1 MSSKEVDERVVEMR
15 FDNAQFEKNVQTSM
29 STLDKLKAKLN
40 FNGVSKGLEDV
51 GNATK
56 KLEFSGVT
64 SGIEAVQAK
73 LSAMEVIGV
82 TALANITNSAVNA
95 GKRIASA
102 ITIDPVR
109 DGFNE
114 YETQMNAVQTILANT
129 QKEGTNVKQVNA
141 ALDQLNTYADKTIY
155 NFTEMTRNI
164 GTFTAAG
171 VKLDTSV
178 SAIQGIANLAAVSG
192 STSQQASTAMYQL
205 SQALASGTVKL
216 MDWNSVVNAGMGGQV
231 FQDALIR
238 TSEKLGTGAQAYIDA
253 AGSFRESL
261 SKGWLTTD
269 VLTETLDMFSTAA
282 DTEEEYAAAIQ
293 KFVDEGY
300 SEEQAIDMA
309 NMAKTAGEAATKVK
323 TFTQLIG
330 TLKEALGSGWTTT
343 WRLIIGDFEEAKEL
357 WTDVS
362 DVLSKLIN
370 NASEARNKLV
380 EGVMSF
386 NPFTNMLNKLEN
398 SDVGKT
404 VKQINNLTNSL
415 EYYQK
420 VVTDVWRGDY
430 KNSDTGRYELL
441 DETGYN
447 HQVIQDLVNK
457 GYEYE
462 LTVEDVQEA
471 EAKFADSLGDS
482 TEEIQNESKQLSK
495 LSDEQLRHAGL
506 TNDEISMYR
515 DLEKQSEKTGKS
527 IEELI
532 SDMSAKDGR
541 TLLWDGLGNI
551 GETLI
556 ITFTAIKDAFSEIFP
571 APSVAKIYGV
581 IDGFNAL
588 TEKMKEFSSTHA
600 YDVEQTFKG
609 LFAVIDIVR
618 MVLSSG
624 LTVAFKAL
632 KGILS
637 AFDID
642 IIEFTGYIGE
652 ALVNLRN
659 WLKNNDYIERSF
671 KKVGEGLKVV
681 IDGFKKLIDL
691 LKESPRIQ
699 KFVDII
705 KDIDLKE
712 AGGFVVEGL
721 KKGLSSGLTIIPDML
736 KDIGLKLLSAF
747 EKVLRIASPSKEM
760 EADGEFVVA
769 GLVKGIENTAST
781 VWDAIK
787 DIGTKIITKFKEIK
801 VGEALTKVISVGA
814 GVGMLAITKNLVD
827 TFKNITAPMAS
838 VGEFIETL
846 DKSVK
851 KTAKAIGKN
860 LKASAF
866 EKKTEGV
873 RNLALALLALSAA
886 VFIMSKIDT
895 KKLWSTVGA
904 IGVLAVILVG
914 LAVAISKLT
923 DSAVELDGNSKTLKL
938 SGLKTTL
945 ISIGV
950 ALALMAATVK
960 IMGSL
965 NPDAYMQGLLGLV
978 ALMGVM
984 MLLIVSMSLLV
995 SDNNSKSIQQAGK
1008 AMKKIAT
1015 AMILMVAGIAILGNM
1030 KPEKYAQGLDGFNTI
1045 TAALL
1050 ATIIG
1055 LVALTYIA
1063 TDKDISQVGNLM
1075 LKISASMLLMAVM
1088 LKMLKS
1094 IEPAEM
1100 IKGALIV
1107 GAAIGLVAVLVALSH
1122 LGKKNGKDISQV
1134 GNLMLKISASMLLM
1148 AVMLKMLKSVDY
1160 AEIGKGALILAGV
1173 AVLIAGLVALTH
1185 KASDKQIKG
1194 IGKMLLAVSLC
1205 FAVMAGV
1212 CLVLGLLP
1220 VDKIVQGLAA
1230 VAAFTI
1236 LIEGL
1241 IAVAAIAGKVDE
1253 NASKTLMSAAIAI
1266 GVMAAAVAIL
1276 SILKPEK
1283 IIVATAC
1290 MSVLVGLFALVEFCA
1305 SKVQGAMGSLI
1316 AMAVV
1321 IGLLGGLLIA
1331 ISCLPVEKTMVAT
1344 AELAILMA
1352 VMAGVMFLV
1361 SKVPVSAAITG
1372 AAGLA
1377 AFIGI
1382 FAATLAILGG
1392 LSKIPGVSDI
1402 VNSGGEF
1409 LANIGYALGNFIGS
1423 IIGGFGA
1430 GVSSGLP
1437 EIGTNLALFMENAQP
1452 FFDGITGIDAVSMI
1466 ANIGSL
1472 TAAILLLTAAD
1483 FISGMAT
1490 FMKGKNSFSQLGK
1503 ELSAFIVS
1511 AQPFIDGAKSL
1522 TGEMMEGVKA
1532 LSETLLMLTAA
1543 DLIDGISS
1551 WLTGGTSLSDFAEQL
1566 KPFGEAM
1573 VEFSDVVAGKIDI
1586 DAVNS
1591 AANAGKIMA
1600 EMEKSVTKTGGVVQ
1614 WFTGEH
1620 DMGKFSTQLVQFGRA
1635 IVRFSDT
1642 VSVGVNEEAITAA
1655 ANAGKIMAEM
1665 QKDITPS
1672 GGVVEW
1678 FTGEKDMG
1686 KFSTQLTQFG
1696 NAIVNFS
1703 SKVAGKID
1711 EGAVTAAANAGAIIA
1726 DMQKNI
1732 APSGG
1737 VVQWF
1742 TGDKDMSAFSKQLV
1756 QFGEAIVKY
1765 SDKVTNVDAT
1775 GVEKSLTFS
1784 RALLGVINSSL
1795 SINENGITK
1804 FGKTAD
1810 IGTTIQAY
1818 AEKIAS
1824 VNLTSVTTSIS
1835 AAKQLRDFVQ
1845 SLNNFDISGIAT
1857 FDEAVKEFSKV
1868 NMSSIK
1874 NVLDGYSSEFND
1886 LGKKFLTSL
1895 VEGYSSKEES
1905 FLAAVDSSLQRAIE
1919 TINSYYQSINS
1930 SGAYLVSGFV
1940 SGINVN
1946 TFRVEASAR
1955 TMAKAAYD
1963 AAKRELD
1970 INSPS
1975 RVMEKLASY
1984 VPAGFAKGINNNL
1997 GLVNMSSSD
2006 MANTVI
2012 DGVGNAIS
2020 KISELINGD
2029 MNMQPTIRPVVDLSD
2044 VQTGVGAIAAMM
2056 PIGGTIGIS
2065 GGFNT
2070 VATMMNRNRQNGNN
2084 DEVISAINKLDKSL
2098 NGLSKPTYNVGGITY
2113 DDGSAVSDAVQELIR
2128 AARIDR
2134 RS

>member
-506 TNDEISMYR
+506 TDDEISMYR

-1094 IEPAEM
+1094 
-1100 IKGALIV
+1100 
-1107 GAAIGLVAVLVALSH
+1107 
-1122 LGKKNGKDISQV
+1122 
-1134 GNLMLKISASMLLM
+1134 
-1148 AVMLKMLKSVDY
+1148 VDY

-1253 NASKTLMSAAIAI
+1253 NASKTLKSAAIAI

>member
-64 SGIEAVQAK
+64 SGIETVQAK

-171 VKLDTSV
+171 VKLDASV

-293 KFVDEGY
+293 KFVNEGY
-300 SEEQAIDMA
+300 SEEQAVDMA

-357 WTDVS
+357 WTNVS

-404 VKQINNLTNSL
+404 VKQINNLANSL

-441 DETGYN
+441 DEAGYN

-462 LTVEDVQEA
+462 LTVEDVQES

-482 TEEIQNESKQLSK
+482 TEEIQNESKQLAK

-506 TNDEISMYR
+506 TDDEISMYR

-541 TLLWDGLGNI
+541 ILLWDGLGNI

-659 WLKNNDYIERSF
+659 WLKNNDYIEKSF

-681 IDGFKKLIDL
+681 IDGIKKLLDYL
-691 LKESPRIQ
+691 DESPKIQ
-699 KFVDII
+699 KFIDTI
-705 KDIDLKE
+705 KNIDLSE
-712 AGGFVVEGL
+712 AGEFIISGL
-721 KKGLSSGLTIIPDML
+721 KKGLSIGLSIIPDTM
-736 KDIGLKLLSAF
+736 KEIADKLLSKF
-747 EKVLRIASPSKEM
+747 REVLGIHSPSKET
-760 EADGEFVVA
+760 EADGEYLVE
-769 GLVKGIENTAST
+769 GLINGIKNSSSK
-781 VWDAIK
+781 VWDTIK
-787 DIGTKIITKFKEIK
+787 TFGSDILEKFKELK
-801 VGEALTKVISVGA
+801 LGDSISKIVSAGA
-814 GVGMLAITKNLVD
+814 GVGMLLVANKLAEAADRLTSPLAVMESISDAIEG
-827 TFKNITAPMAS
+827 
-838 VGEFIETL
+838 VG
-846 DKSVK
+846 
-851 KTAKAIGKN
+851 KAMKKN
-860 LKASAF
+860 LKASAL
-866 EKKTEGV
+866 EKKTKAIQNV
-873 RNLALALLALSAA
+873 ALAALMLAGA
-886 VFIMSKIDT
+886 VLIFSKVDPDR
-895 KKLWSTVGA
+895 LWQSVGA
-904 IGVLAVILVG
+904 MIVLSVA
-914 LAVAISKLT
+914 LAGIAIAMDKFSK
-923 DSAVELDGNSKTLKL
+923 SAVEFDGESKSFKLD
-938 SGLKTTL
+938 GLKTAML
-945 ISIGV
+945 NLGI
-950 ALALMAATVK
+950 ALLLMAATVK
-960 IMGSL
+960 ILGSMDTDKYTQGMLGITALVGAMILVMAAMGTVVKS
-965 NPDAYMQGLLGLV
+965 DQGKALKQANKIFKQMAITMLLMVASVSVLGSMNTDKYFQGMSGIVAIAGIYTLLIV
-978 ALMGVM
+978 ALMKVTKIGKEQQIAKLSGLLIAISSA
-984 MLLIVSMSLLV
+984 MLLMCVVAKIVGNMTINEIAGGVGMMVVFIIFIKYLVRATITCKEQQIAKLSGLL
-995 SDNNSKSIQQAGK
+995 
-1008 AMKKIAT
+1008 
-1015 AMILMVAGIAILGNM
+1015 IAIS
-1030 KPEKYAQGLDGFNTI
+1030 
-1045 TAALL
+1045 
-1050 ATIIG
+1050 
-1055 LVALTYIA
+1055 V
-1063 TDKDISQVGNLM
+1063 
-1075 LKISASMLLMAVM
+1075 SMLLMCQVA
-1088 LKMLKS
+1088 K
-1094 IEPAEM
+1094 
-1100 IKGALIV
+1100 IV
-1107 GAAIGLVAVLVALSH
+1107 GNMTTNEIVGGIAI
-1122 LGKKNGKDISQV
+1122 
-1134 GNLMLKISASMLLM
+1134 M
-1148 AVMLKMLKSVDY
+1148 AVFIIFINLLVK
-1160 AEIGKGALILAGV
+1160 ATLICKEQQIAKLSGL
-1173 AVLIAGLVALTH
+1173 LIA
-1185 KASDKQIKG
+1185 I
-1194 IGKMLLAVSLC
+1194 SLC
-1205 FAVMAGV
+1205 MAIMAGV
-1212 CLVLGLLP
+1212 CLVLGLLQP
-1220 VDKIVQGLAA
+1220 DKLKQG
-1230 VAAFTI
+1230 
-1236 LIEGL
+1236 
-1241 IAVAAIAGKVDE
+1241 VAAIVVFGVVIGALIKVVASAKKIDK
-1253 NASKTLMSAAIAI
+1253 NASGAILAIAVTI
-1266 GVMAAAVAIL
+1266 AVMAAAVTVL
-1276 SILKPEK
+1276 SLLKPEK
-1283 IIVATAC
+1283 IAGATVC
-1290 MSVLVGLFALVEFCA
+1290 LGILMGLFALIERNA
-1305 SKVQGAMGSLI
+1305 SYIKKATGSLI
-1316 AMAVV
+1316 VMAVI
-1321 IGLLGGLLIA
+1321 IGLLGGLLIGISFIPTERALVAAGA
-1331 ISCLPVEKTMVAT
+1331 ISLVLLSLSGAMYLIGKAGNISIKAVAALAMMAVVVLSLAALIQVLTSFNVDASLMGSLLLLAGCLISIGAAVMVMNNCVAGAAALVVVALALSVFLPVLQQLGSMSLGEIGV
-1344 AELAILMA
+1344 AILALAGSLA
-1352 VMAGVMFLV
+1352 VLGL
-1361 SKVPVSAAITG
+1361 
-1372 AAGLA
+1372 AGLLLGPVVA
-1377 AFIGI
+1377 PMIGIAGAIALLGVGCLGAGAGLQMFAQGLTTLVMLGPVAIQAFTATIQAFI
-1382 FAATLAILGG
+1382 TL
-1392 LSKIPGVSDI
+1392 IPTIITTI
-1402 VNSGGEF
+1402 VTSLVTTFTTCIPMIVEG
-1409 LANIGYALGNFIGS
+1409 ALLLITSLLTS
-1423 IIGGFGA
+1423 IA
-1430 GVSSGLP
+1430 EHLP
-1437 EIGTNLALFMENAQP
+1437 EILAAGISIIMTLLTGIRDNIGQITEIVIDIIINFAEAIANKLPDIIQCGVDV
-1452 FFDGITGIDAVSMI
+1452 FFAFLDGFSDAIANNGERLRESLKKLVDSIITGIKGFLGIHSPSTEFEEIGEFSIAGLIKGFGNKVGDAVEAVGKLASKLV
-1466 ANIGSL
+1466 GKVKEKFS
-1472 TAAILLLTAAD
+1472 D
-1483 FISGMAT
+1483 
-1490 FMKGKNSFSQLGK
+1490 MKEKGQQLCQKIKDGFEEK
-1503 ELSAFIVS
+1503 APKIVS
-1511 AQPFIDGAKSL
+1511 CVGDTMKKAGKKIQEAKNDFKTWGKDAMEGLRNGMESAKDKIKSTVGGIATDIGAKFKDVLGIHSPSRVFKQY
-1522 TGEMMEGVKA
+1522 GKYI
-1532 LSETLLMLTAA
+1532 
-1543 DLIDGISS
+1543 DLGLVNGI
-1551 WLTGGTSLSDFAEQL
+1551 
-1566 KPFGEAM
+1566 
-1573 VEFSDVVAGKIDI
+1573 
-1586 DAVNS
+1586 
-1591 AANAGKIMA
+1591 
-1600 EMEKSVTKTGGVVQ
+1600 KT
-1614 WFTGEH
+1614 
-1620 DMGKFSTQLVQFGRA
+1620 
-1635 IVRFSDT
+1635 
-1642 VSVGVNEEAITAA
+1642 
-1655 ANAGKIMAEM
+1655 
-1665 QKDITPS
+1665 
-1672 GGVVEW
+1672 
-1678 FTGEKDMG
+1678 
-1686 KFSTQLTQFG
+1686 
-1696 NAIVNFS
+1696 FS
-1703 SKVAGKID
+1703 SKVYDTAKSVGSDTID
-1711 EGAVTAAANAGAIIA
+1711 G
-1726 DMQKNI
+1726 
-1732 APSGG
+1732 
-1737 VVQWF
+1737 
-1742 TGDKDMSAFSKQLV
+1742 
-1756 QFGEAIVKY
+1756 
-1765 SDKVTNVDAT
+1765 
-1775 GVEKSLTFS
+1775 
-1784 RALLGVINSSL
+1784 
-1795 SINENGITK
+1795 
-1804 FGKTAD
+1804 
-1810 IGTTIQAY
+1810 
-1818 AEKIAS
+1818 
-1824 VNLTSVTTSIS
+1824 
-1835 AAKQLRDFVQ
+1835 
-1845 SLNNFDISGIAT
+1845 
-1857 FDEAVKEFSKV
+1857 
-1868 NMSSIK
+1868 MSS
-1874 NVLDGYSSEFND
+1874 
-1886 LGKKFLTSL
+1886 
-1895 VEGYSSKEES
+1895 
-1905 FLAAVDSSLQRAIE
+1905 
-1919 TINSYYQSINS
+1919 
-1930 SGAYLVSGFV
+1930 
-1940 SGINVN
+1940 
-1946 TFRVEASAR
+1946 
-1955 TMAKAAYD
+1955 
-1963 AAKRELD
+1963 
-1970 INSPS
+1970 
-1975 RVMEKLASY
+1975 
-1984 VPAGFAKGINNNL
+1984 
-1997 GLVNMSSSD
+1997 
-2006 MANTVI
+2006 
-2012 DGVGNAIS
+2012 AIS

-2029 MNMQPTIRPVVDLSD
+2029 MDMQPTIRPVVDLSD

-2056 PIGGTIGIS
+2056 PTGGTIGIS

-2070 VATMMNRNRQNGNN
+2070 VATMMNRSRQNGNN

>member
-56 KLEFSGVT
+56 KLEFSGVA

-82 TALANITNSAVNA
+82 TALANITNSVVNA

-114 YETQMNAVQTILANT
+114 YETQMNAVPTILANT

-171 VKLDTSV
+171 VKLNASV

-238 TSEKLGTGAQAYIDA
+238 TSEKLGTGAKAYIDA

-293 KFVDEGY
+293 KFVNEGY
-300 SEEQAIDMA
+300 SEEQAVDMA

-323 TFTQLIG
+323 TFTQLIN

-357 WTDVS
+357 WTKVS

-398 SDVGKT
+398 SDIGKT

-420 VVTDVWRGDY
+420 AVTDVWKGDY

-441 DETGYN
+441 DEAGYN

-462 LTVEDVQEA
+462 LTVEDVQGA

-482 TEEIQNESKQLSK
+482 TEEIQNESKRLSK

-506 TNDEISMYR
+506 TDDEISMYR

-532 SDMSAKDGR
+532 NDMSAKDGR

-659 WLKNNDYIERSF
+659 WLKNNDYIEKSF

-681 IDGFKKLIDL
+681 IDGFKKLKDL

-846 DKSVK
+846 DESVK

-965 NPDAYMQGLLGLV
+965 NPDAHMQGLMGLV

-1015 AMILMVAGIAILGNM
+1015 AILLMVAGIAILGNM
-1030 KPEKYAQGLDGFNTI
+1030 RPEKYAQGLDGFNTI

-1050 ATIIG
+1050 ATVIG

-1063 TDKDISQVGNLM
+1063 TD
-1075 LKISASMLLMAVM
+1075 
-1088 LKMLKS
+1088 
-1094 IEPAEM
+1094 
-1100 IKGALIV
+1100 
-1107 GAAIGLVAVLVALSH
+1107 
-1122 LGKKNGKDISQV
+1122 KDISQV

-1600 EMEKSVTKTGGVVQ
+1600 EM
-1614 WFTGEH
+1614 
-1620 DMGKFSTQLVQFGRA
+1620 
-1635 IVRFSDT
+1635 
-1642 VSVGVNEEAITAA
+1642 
-1655 ANAGKIMAEM
+1655 

-2012 DGVGNAIS
+2012 DGVSNAIS

-2029 MNMQPTIRPVVDLSD
+2029 MDMQPTIRPVVDLSD

-2056 PIGGTIGIS
+2056 PTGGTIGIS

>member
-40 FNGVSKGLEDV
+40 FSGMSKGLEDV
-51 GNATK
+51 GAATK
-56 KLEFSGVT
+56 KLEFSGVA
-64 SGIEAVQAK
+64 SGIETIQAK
-73 LSAMEVIGV
+73 FSALEVIGV

-205 SQALASGTVKL
+205 SQALAAGTVKL

-300 SEEQAIDMA
+300 SEEQAVDMA

-323 TFTQLIG
+323 TFTQLID

-357 WTDVS
+357 WTKVS

-386 NPFTNMLNKLEN
+386 NPFTNLLNKLED
-398 SDVGKT
+398 S
-404 VKQINNLTNSL
+404 NLLKAADKIDNLAHSL
-415 EYYQK
+415 EYYQE

-441 DETGYN
+441 DEAGYT
-447 HQVIQDLVNK
+447 HQVVQDLVNK
-457 GYEYE
+457 GYLYE

-471 EAKFADSLGDS
+471 EAKFADSIGES
-482 TEEIQNESKQLSK
+482 TEQIQNETKQLAK
-495 LSDEQLRHAGL
+495 LSDEQLKEVGL
-506 TNDEISMYR
+506 TDDEISMYR

-532 SDMSAKDGR
+532 NDMSAKDGR

-556 ITFTAIKDAFSEIFP
+556 TTFTAIKNAFSEIFP

-642 IIEFTGYIGE
+642 VIEFTGYIGE

-659 WLKNNDYIERSF
+659 WLKNNDYIEKSF

-681 IDGFKKLIDL
+681 IKAVKKLLDYL
-691 LKESPRIQ
+691 GESPKIQ
-699 KFVDII
+699 KFIDTIKNVD
-705 KDIDLKE
+705 LSE
-712 AGGFVVEGL
+712 AGEFIIAGL
-721 KKGLSSGLTIIPDML
+721 KKGLSGGLSIIPDML
-736 KDIGLKLLSAF
+736 KEIGSKLLAKF
-747 EKVLRIASPSKEM
+747 EEVLRIASPSKEM
-760 EADGEFVVA
+760 EANGEFIVE
-769 GLVKGIENTAST
+769 GLINGISNTASK
-781 VWDAIK
+781 VWDTIK
-787 DIGTKIITKFKEIK
+787 DFGSDILEKFKELK
-801 VGEALTKVISVGA
+801 LGDGISKIVSAGA
-814 GVGMLAITKNLVD
+814 GVGMLVIAKKLSEAADRLTSPLAVMESISDAIEG
-827 TFKNITAPMAS
+827 
-838 VGEFIETL
+838 VG
-846 DKSVK
+846 
-851 KTAKAIGKN
+851 KAMKKN
-860 LKASAF
+860 LKASAL
-866 EKKTEGV
+866 EKKTKAIQNV
-873 RNLALALLALSAA
+873 ALAALMLAGA
-886 VFIMSKIDT
+886 VFIFSKVDPDR
-895 KKLWSTVGA
+895 LWQSVGA
-904 IGVLAVILVG
+904 ISVLTIA
-914 LAVAISKLT
+914 LAAIATVMDRFSK
-923 DSAVELDGNSKTLKL
+923 SAVEFDGESKSFKLD
-938 SGLKTTL
+938 GLKTTL
-945 ISIGV
+945 LNLSV
-950 ALALMAATVK
+950 ALLLMAATVK
-960 IMGSL
+960 ILGSM
-965 NPDAYMQGLLGLV
+965 DADKYVQGMCGITALV
-978 ALMGVM
+978 GEMILVMTAIGV
-984 MLLIVSMSLLV
+984 LSQSGS
-995 SDNNSKSIQQAGK
+995 SDSIAKAGK
-1008 AMKKIAT
+1008 TIKKIAT
-1015 AMILMVAGIAILGNM
+1015 TMLLLVAGIAILGNM
-1030 KPEKYAQGLDGFNTI
+1030 KADKYKQGIDGFTNI
-1045 TAALL
+1045 MVALVSMV
-1050 ATIIG
+1050 IG
-1055 LVALTYIA
+1055 MTMLTYIA
-1063 TDKDISQVGNLM
+1063 SDKDISQVGNLM
-1075 LKISASMLLMAVM
+1075 LKIAASMLMMVM
-1088 LKMLKS
+1088 VMKIASSMEWKS
-1094 IEPAEM
+1094 M
-1100 IKGALIV
+1100 GQ
-1107 GAAIGLVAVLVALSH
+1107 GAAIIVATAALVVGLVALTKLASD
-1122 LGKKNGKDISQV
+1122 KDISQV
-1134 GNLMLKISASMLLM
+1134 GNLMLKIAASM
-1148 AVMLKMLKSVDY
+1148 MLIAIAAK
-1160 AEIGKGALILAGV
+1160 LAGTLDDQ
-1173 AVLIAGLVALTH
+1173 AMNNGLQILIVTAATVAGLVALTRI
-1185 KASDKQIKG
+1185 ATDKEIKG
-1194 IGKMLLAVSLC
+1194 VGKLLLSVSVC
-1205 FAVMAGV
+1205 MAVMAGV
-1212 CLVLGLLP
+1212 CLVLGLLRP
-1220 VDKIVQGLAA
+1220 EKLAQGIVAI
-1230 VAAFTI
+1230 AAFTI
-1236 LIEGL
+1236 MIDGL
-1241 IAVAAIAGKVDE
+1241 IAVAAMAGKIDSG
-1253 NASKTLMSAAIAI
+1253 ASKSILAAAVAI
-1266 GVMAAAVAIL
+1266 GVMAASVAIL

-1283 IIVATAC
+1283 VVLATAC
-1290 MSVLVGLFALVEFCA
+1290 MGALVTLFALVEFA
-1305 SKVQGAMGSLI
+1305 AAKVKGAMGSII

-1321 IGLLGGLLIA
+1321 VGLLGGLLIA
-1331 ISCLPVEKTMVAT
+1331 ISCLPADKTMIAAGELSLLMVA
-1344 AELAILMA
+1344 
-1352 VMAGVMFLV
+1352 MAGVMFLV
-1361 SKVPVSAAITG
+1361 SKIPVSAAITG
-1372 AAGLA
+1372 AAGFA

-1382 FAATLAILGG
+1382 IAATLAILGG
-1392 LSKIPGVSDI
+1392 LSKIPGVSELI
-1402 VNSGGEF
+1402 SSGGDF
-1409 LANIGYALGNFIGS
+1409 LASIGYAIGNFVGS

-1430 GVSSGLP
+1430 GVSSGLAD
-1437 EIGTNLALFMENAQP
+1437 IGTNLSLFMTNAQP
-1452 FFDGITGIDAVSMI
+1452 FFDGIASIDAASLL
-1466 ANIGSL
+1466 ANVGSL

-1483 FISGMAT
+1483 FISGIAT
-1490 FMKGKNSFSQLGK
+1490 FMSGAGSFAMLGL
-1503 ELSAFIVS
+1503 ELSSFIIS
-1511 AQPFIDGAKSL
+1511 AKPFIDGAKSL

-1532 LSETLLMLTAA
+1532 LSETILMLTAA
-1543 DLIDGISS
+1543 DLISGISS
-1551 WLTGGTSLSDFAEQL
+1551 WLTGGASLTEFAEQL
-1566 KPFGEAM
+1566 APFGEAM
-1573 VEFSDVVAGKIDI
+1573 VEFSDIVSGNIDTG
-1586 DAVNS
+1586 AVS
-1591 AANAGKIMA
+1591 AAANAGKMMA
-1600 EMEKSVTKTGGVVQ
+1600 DMQDSLVPSGGVVQ
-1614 WFTGEH
+1614 WFVGEN
-1620 DMGKFSTQLVQFGRA
+1620 DMDKFSSQLVTFGEA
-1635 IVRFSDT
+1635 IVNFSNT
-1642 VSVGVNEEAITAA
+1642 VSSGINEEAITAA
-1655 ANAGKIMAEM
+1655 ANAGKIMTEM
-1665 QKDITPS
+1665 QKSIAPS

-1678 FTGEKDMG
+1678 FTGEKDM
-1686 KFSTQLTQFG
+1686 ST
-1696 NAIVNFS
+1696 FS
-1703 SKVAGKID
+1703 SQLVDFGKAIMSFASTVD
-1711 EGAVTAAANAGAIIA
+1711 GSINEQAITAAANAGKIIA
-1726 DMQKNI
+1726 DMQSSLV
-1732 APSGG
+1732 PSGG
-1737 VVQWF
+1737 VVEWF
-1742 TGDKDMSAFSKQLV
+1742 TGKKDMKSFSDQLV
-1756 QFGEAIVKY
+1756 AFGKAIVSY
-1765 SDKVTNVDAT
+1765 SDTVSTMNSDS
-1775 GVEKSLTFS
+1775 VERSITFS
-1784 RALLGVINSSL
+1784 RALLALSNSALAL
-1795 SINENGITK
+1795 SETGITK
-1804 FGKTAD
+1804 FEKVSN
-1810 IGTTIQAY
+1810 IGTTISAY
-1818 AEKIAS
+1818 ADNIS
-1824 VNLTSVTTSIS
+1824 GVNLTALNTSI
-1835 AAKQLRDFVQ
+1835 AVARQLRDFVQ
-1845 SLNNFDISGIAT
+1845 SLNDFDISGIAT

-1874 NVLDGYSSEFND
+1874 SVLDGYSSEFND

-1905 FLAAVDSSLQRAIE
+1905 FLTAVDSCLQRAIE
-1919 TINSYYQSINS
+1919 TINSYYQSIKS

-1955 TMAKAAYD
+1955 TMAKVAYD

-1984 VPAGFAKGINNNL
+1984 VPAGFAKGIDKNL
-1997 GLVNMSSSD
+1997 GLVNASSSD

-2012 DGVGNAIS
+2012 DGVSNAIS
-2020 KISELINGD
+2020 KISDLINGD
-2029 MNMQPTIRPVVDLSD
+2029 MDMQPTIRPVVDLSD

-2056 PIGGTIGIS
+2056 PTGGTIGIS

>member
-293 KFVDEGY
+293 KFVNEGY
-300 SEEQAIDMA
+300 SEEQAVDMA

-323 TFTQLIG
+323 TFTQLIN

-357 WTDVS
+357 WTKVS

-398 SDVGKT
+398 SDIGKT

-420 VVTDVWRGDY
+420 AVTDVWKGDY

-441 DETGYN
+441 DEAGYN

-462 LTVEDVQEA
+462 LTVEDVQGA

-482 TEEIQNESKQLSK
+482 TEEIQNESKRLSK

-506 TNDEISMYR
+506 TDDEISMYR

-532 SDMSAKDGR
+532 NDMSAKDGR

-659 WLKNNDYIERSF
+659 WLKNNDYIEKSF

-681 IDGFKKLIDL
+681 IDGFKKLKDL

-846 DKSVK
+846 DESVK

-965 NPDAYMQGLLGLV
+965 NPDAHMQGLMGLV

-1015 AMILMVAGIAILGNM
+1015 AILLMVAGIAILGNM
-1030 KPEKYAQGLDGFNTI
+1030 RPEKYAQGLDGFNTI

-1050 ATIIG
+1050 ATVIG

-1063 TDKDISQVGNLM
+1063 TD
-1075 LKISASMLLMAVM
+1075 
-1088 LKMLKS
+1088 
-1094 IEPAEM
+1094 
-1100 IKGALIV
+1100 
-1107 GAAIGLVAVLVALSH
+1107 
-1122 LGKKNGKDISQV
+1122 KDISQV

-1160 AEIGKGALILAGV
+1160 AEIGKGALILAGA

-2012 DGVGNAIS
+2012 DGVSNAIS

-2029 MNMQPTIRPVVDLSD
+2029 MDMQPTIRPVVDLSD

-2056 PIGGTIGIS
+2056 PTGGTIGIS

>member
-56 KLEFSGVT
+56 KLEFSGVA

-82 TALANITNSAVNA
+82 TALANITNSVVNA

-114 YETQMNAVQTILANT
+114 YETQMNAVPTILANT

-171 VKLDTSV
+171 VKLNASV

-238 TSEKLGTGAQAYIDA
+238 TSEKLGTGAKAYIDA

-293 KFVDEGY
+293 KFVNEGY
-300 SEEQAIDMA
+300 SEEQAVDMA

-323 TFTQLIG
+323 TFTQLIN

-357 WTDVS
+357 WTKVS

-398 SDVGKT
+398 SDIGKT

-420 VVTDVWRGDY
+420 AVTDVWKGDY

-441 DETGYN
+441 DEAGYN

-462 LTVEDVQEA
+462 LTVEDVQGA

-482 TEEIQNESKQLSK
+482 TEEIQNESKRLSK

-506 TNDEISMYR
+506 TDDEISMYR

-532 SDMSAKDGR
+532 NDMSAKDGR

-659 WLKNNDYIERSF
+659 WLKNNDYIEKSF

-681 IDGFKKLIDL
+681 IDGFKKLKDL

-846 DKSVK
+846 DESVK

-965 NPDAYMQGLLGLV
+965 NPDAHMQGLMGLV

-1015 AMILMVAGIAILGNM
+1015 AILLMVAGIAILGNM
-1030 KPEKYAQGLDGFNTI
+1030 RPEKYAQGLDGFNTI

-1050 ATIIG
+1050 ATVIG

-1063 TDKDISQVGNLM
+1063 TD
-1075 LKISASMLLMAVM
+1075 
-1088 LKMLKS
+1088 
-1094 IEPAEM
+1094 
-1100 IKGALIV
+1100 
-1107 GAAIGLVAVLVALSH
+1107 
-1122 LGKKNGKDISQV
+1122 KDISQV

-2012 DGVGNAIS
+2012 DGVSNAIS

-2029 MNMQPTIRPVVDLSD
+2029 MDMQPTIRPVVDLSD

-2056 PIGGTIGIS
+2056 PTGGTIGIS

>member
-56 KLEFSGVT
+56 KLEFSGVA

-171 VKLDTSV
+171 VKLNASV

-238 TSEKLGTGAQAYIDA
+238 TSEKLGTGAKAYIDA

-293 KFVDEGY
+293 KFVNEGY
-300 SEEQAIDMA
+300 SEEQAVDMA

-323 TFTQLIG
+323 TFTQIIN

-357 WTDVS
+357 WTKVS

-506 TNDEISMYR
+506 TDDEISMYR

-1230 VAAFTI
+1230 VAAFII